1 MTDQDFAEAVIK
13 LHEIARMLERE
24 YGADGALSNDIRSC
38 AVRLNEL
45 SKGVL

>member
-13 LHEIARMLERE
+13 LHEIARMLERA
-24 YGADGALSNDIRSC
+24 YGVDGALSKDIRNC
-38 AVRLNEL
+38 ADRLNEL

>member
-1 MTDQDFAEAVIK
+1 VTDPDFAEAVIK
-13 LHEIARMLERE
+13 LHEIARIARMLER
-24 YGADGALSNDIRSC
+24 ADGALSNDIRSC